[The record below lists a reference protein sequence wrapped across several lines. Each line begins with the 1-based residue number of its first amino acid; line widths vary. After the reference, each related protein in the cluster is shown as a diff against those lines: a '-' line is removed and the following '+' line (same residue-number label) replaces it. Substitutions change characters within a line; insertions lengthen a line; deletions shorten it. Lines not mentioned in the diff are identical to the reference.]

1 MDDKMIDMFL
11 KKANKMQQE
20 NPEEFE
26 KKLEEAKDQIEN
38 NQWKEK
44 IDKLDDDKKQKL
56 NEMIE
61 QVQNIKN
68 STNKEEKARMYEEMR
83 EKLSP
88 EEQIKL
94 QKAAKLLK
102 GMMKKK

>member
-1 MDDKMIDMFL
+1 MDDKMIDMLL

-38 NQWKEK
+38 NEWKEK

-56 NEMIE
+56 SEMIE
-61 QVQNIKN
+61 QVQNIKK
-68 STNKEEKARMYEEMR
+68 STNKEEKARMYEELK

-88 EEQIKL
+88 EEQVKL
-94 QKAAKLLK
+94 QKAARLLK
-102 GMMKKK
+102 GMMRKK